1 LVTDRADGASVGTAK
16 REPVHMAATT
26 AEAIAES
33 DLSDVH
39 DLAFDLDL
47 NIDARDYSRIM
58 RRIGI
63 DGDETVTQVSAFN
76 SSI

>member
-1 LVTDRADGASVGTAK
+1 VSAAVPSAPQ

-26 AEAIAES
+26 VQAIATS
-33 DLSDVH
+33 DMSDDRALSFD
-39 DLAFDLDL
+39 FDLD
-47 NIDARDYSRIM
+47 IDAVEYSRIM

>member
-1 LVTDRADGASVGTAK
+1 
-16 REPVHMAATT
+16 MAATT
-26 AEAIAES
+26 VQAIATS
-33 DLSDVH
+33 DMSDDRALSFD
-39 DLAFDLDL
+39 FDLD
-47 NIDARDYSRIM
+47 IDAVEYSRIM